1 MPVEPVVAAVVPV
14 VLEAAV
20 VPVVPEALAALDPCS
35 LAVAVLV
42 VHNEHVELMSR
53 QWFLFILHGAE
64 EACYNYG
71 RPVWDQV
78 VRTRM

>member
-1 MPVEPVVAAVVPV
+1 MRVEPAVAAVVPV

-20 VPVVPEALAALDPCS
+20 VPVVPEALPALDPCS

-42 VHNEHVELMSR
+42 VHDERIELMSR
-53 QWFLFILHGAE
+53 QWFLFILLGAE
-64 EACYNYG
+64 EECYNYG

-78 VRTRM
+78 VRTSM